1 MLRLRYTTKKA
12 KKFILSFA
20 VSIEDLRILKDHFLF
35 FCSLFENEEE
45 ELIEIFENLGLI
57 ESIKLL

>member
-12 KKFILSFA
+12 KKSILSFA

-35 FCSLFENEEE
+35 FCSLFENKEE

>member
-12 KKFILSFA
+12 KKIYSVICGKYRRFKNSKRSFP
-20 VSIEDLRILKDHFLF
+20 F